1 MLRIAIVDDETQD
14 SERLQAMTEAYFAEK
29 EEPCRILR
37 YGDGAVFLQKY
48 EPHDI
53 VFMDIKMKTLDGLDT
68 ARFLRKLGSDTVLI
82 FVTRMAQFAIRG
94 YEVDA
99 LDFILKPVD
108 EASVAY
114 VLNRALQRVHARQGI
129 LLPLRVGSETLT
141 ISSNDLCYIEVY
153 NHDLIYHTRMGD
165 YTVRGTL
172 NSVRDRLLS
181 NGFLSCHRSYLVNL
195 KYVSSV
201 QEDRLTVG
209 GTSVPIARGSRKQF
223 MQGFINYVGENA

>member
-1 MLRIAIVDDETQD
+1 MLRIAIVDDETKD
-14 SERLQAMTEAYFAEK
+14 AERLQSLTEAYFAQQQEA
-29 EEPCRILR
+29 CRILR
-37 YGDGAVFLQKY
+37 YEDGALFLQRY

-68 ARFLRKLGSDTVLI
+68 ARFLRKLGSDSVLI

-94 YEVDA
+94 YEVEA

-108 EASVAY
+108 EASVTY
-114 VLNRALQRVHARQGI
+114 VLDRALQRVRARQGV

-141 ISSNDLCYIEVY
+141 VSTNDLYYIEVY

-172 NSVRDRLLS
+172 NSVRDKLQA

-201 QEDRLTVG
+201 QEDALTVAG
-209 GTSVPIARGSRKQF
+209 AAVPIARASRKQF